1 MSAAAAIIIMNRQK
15 ELVDRFCNASATS
28 PDTARTLDE
37 LRVGD
42 RGLIFRRLAQRGV
55 FVQAAGDR
63 WYFDAKAW
71 DRYRDR
77 QWSRLV
83 WGAAVILGLSVALLL
98 FLSLR

>member
-1 MSAAAAIIIMNRQK
+1 MNRQK
-15 ELVDRFCNASATS
+15 ELVDRFCSASATS

-42 RGLIFRRLAQRGV
+42 QGLIFRRLAQRGV
-55 FVQAAGDR
+55 FVQAADDR
-63 WYFDAKAW
+63 WYFDGKAW
-71 DRYRDR
+71 DQYKDR